1 MAWTKVAARTELEQ
15 LSPLVVDVA
24 GEEVALYW
32 LDGQAF
38 ATSNVCTHAFA
49 RLSDGFIDGGCIE
62 CPIHQAQFDIRT
74 GAVIAGPASDPIK
87 TYPCRVAGDGI
98 EIDV

>member
-1 MAWTKVAARTELEQ
+1 MAWTKVAARTELERQ
-15 LSPLVVDVA
+15 SPLVVDVA
-24 GEEVALYW
+24 GDEVALYW

-38 ATSNVCTHAFA
+38 ATANVCTHAFA
-49 RLSDGFIDGGCIE
+49 RLSDGFVDGGCIE

-74 GAVIAGPASDPIK
+74 GAVVAGPASDPIK

-98 EIDV
+98 EIDI